1 MKHPVNHYEQNR
13 DVYDRISEQV
23 QQTTDYFAQAGRP
36 EQKLLLNQA
45 VTFALISAQTSV
57 PIHEKGYLN
66 ALEAS
71 DFEEIEQGLL
81 DAGVNYYRNK
91 AKYIFHNMTEPD
103 YEMVL
108 DLYDDGRIDEMHRA
122 IADEF
127 KGVST
132 RKAAF
137 AMAKVVTTDKM
148 CLDTNV
154 CQRAGIEPDEIYN
167 GVVVDKYEKQCQSV
181 KDQWPDLHDELGA
194 FMFQWVLFDSNKET
208 VTCHDVWFNNLPESS
223 GVNAVGWS

>member
-1 MKHPVNHYEQNR
+1 MKDPVDHYEQNR
-13 DVYDRISEQV
+13 DVYDHISEQV
-23 QQTTDYFAQAGRP
+23 QQTTGYFAQADRP
-36 EQKLLLNQA
+36 EQRLLLNQA

-71 DFEEIEQGLL
+71 DFNELEDGLL

-108 DLYDDGRIDEMHRA
+108 DLYDDGRINEMHRA

-127 KGVST
+127 KGVSI
-132 RKAAF
+132 RKAAY

-148 CLDTNV
+148 CIDTHV
-154 CQRAGIEPDEIYN
+154 AQRAGIEPDEIYN
-167 GVVVDKYEKQCQSV
+167 GVVVDKYEAQCDEV
-181 KDQWPDLHDELGA
+181 IDNWPELREDLGQ
-194 FMFQWVLFDSNKET
+194 FMFQWVVFDSNRDE
-208 VTCHDVWFNNLPESS
+208 VTTHDAWFMSLPDRV
-223 GVNAVGWS
+223 GVQSV